1 MKHVSMIIITVLT
14 LTLLATTQK
23 AGTLK
28 YIPVTTETSAS
39 QPSSLE
45 ISSYLSA
52 VEFTSLPQATSQPL
66 GGGMKVI
73 LCKGRKD
80 CGDLKRSGKC
90 KAGTLKTSTA
100 PSNGRYYGECIAK

>member
-1 MKHVSMIIITVLT
+1 MKQFSMIMIVALA

-28 YIPVTTETSAS
+28 HIQVTTETSAS

-45 ISSYLSA
+45 TSSYLRA
-52 VEFTSLPQATSQPL
+52 VEFTSLPQAIREPRQ
-66 GGGMKVI
+66 GGNALI
-73 LCKGRKD
+73 TCKGRKD

-90 KAGTLKTSTA
+90 KAGTLKTGIA
-100 PSNGRYYGECIAK
+100 PSNGKYYGDCVAK